1 VIGKGRSGA
10 LLTLVERKT
19 LYTVIACLDGKQAGL
34 LAQAAVE
41 SLRAHQGQVHT
52 ITFDNGLEFAE
63 HAQIAKGLGAD
74 IYFAHPYCSWERGTN
89 ENTNGLIRQYFPKG
103 RDFNTVTDEEIVF
116 VMNRLNDRPRAS
128 RGGKSPRELFLGQ
141 RVDLLAA

>member
-1 VIGKGRSGA
+1 M
-10 LLTLVERKT
+10 
-19 LYTVIACLDGKQAGL
+19 Q
-34 LAQAAVE
+34 
-41 SLRAHQGQVHT
+41 AHQGQVHT

-63 HAQIAKGLGAD
+63 HAKIGAGLGAG

-103 RDFNTVTDEEIVF
+103 TDFNRVTDEDIGF
-116 VMNRLNDRPRAS
+116 VMGRLNGRPRAS

-141 RVDLLAA
+141 RLDLLAA

>member
-1 VIGKGRSGA
+1 M
-10 LLTLVERKT
+10 
-19 LYTVIACLDGKQAGL
+19 
-34 LAQAAVE
+34 
-41 SLRAHQGQVHT
+41 
-52 ITFDNGLEFAE
+52 
-63 HAQIAKGLGAD
+63 
-74 IYFAHPYCSWERGTN
+74 N

-103 RDFNTVTDEEIVF
+103 TDFSTVTDEDVAF

>member
-1 VIGKGRSGA
+1 MKYMLLIYQDELA
-10 LLTLVERKT
+10 LTETEREECYIEST
-19 LYTVIACLDGKQAGL
+19 Q
-34 LAQAAVE
+34 LA
-41 SLRAHQGQVHT
+41 H
-52 ITFDNGLEFAE
+52 DNGLEFAE

-103 RDFNTVTDEEIVF
+103 TDFNTVTDEDIVF
-116 VMNRLNDRPRAS
+116 VMDRLNDRPRAS

>member
-1 VIGKGRSGA
+1 V
-10 LLTLVERKT
+10 
-19 LYTVIACLDGKQAGL
+19 
-34 LAQAAVE
+34 
-41 SLRAHQGQVHT
+41 
-52 ITFDNGLEFAE
+52 
-63 HAQIAKGLGAD
+63 GAD

-103 RDFNTVTDEEIVF
+103 ADFSTVTDEEVAF
-116 VMNRLNDRPRAS
+116 VMDRLNDRSRAS